1 MTVEPLGALDRA
13 CCRDLVRR
21 ALAEDMGKGD
31 VTTAAIAPAGAR
43 AAGDLIARSACV
55 LAGLDAAI
63 EAFVQLDPDVEADRR
78 RRDGDRC
85 GAGDAVARVTGSA
98 AALLTAERT
107 ALNFLQR
114 LSGTATLTR
123 RFVDAAAGRA
133 VILDTRKT
141 TPTLRAL
148 EKYAVRAG
156 GGANHRAALDAAILI
171 KDNHVRIAGS
181 VTEAVRRARAAGPAT
196 PIEVEAQSLDEVD
209 EAVAA
214 GADVV
219 LLDNLSVADVRAAVA
234 RIGGRA
240 GTEASGGVTLERAA
254 ALAATGVDRMSVGAL
269 THSAPA
275 VDFSFDL
282 RPAPDGA

>member
-21 ALAEDMGKGD
+21 ALAEDVGKGD
-31 VTTAAIAPAGAR
+31 VTTAAIVPAGAR

-141 TPTLRAL
+141 TPTLRIL

-196 PIEVEAQSLDEVD
+196 SIEVEAQSLDEVD